1 MLKTAPFSTRPLY
14 LQVRDLLVARIV
26 AAEWKPG
33 ATLPNEVDLAR
44 ELSVSPGTVRRA
56 LEEMEGER
64 LIYRRQGRGTFVAD
78 HTSGE
83 LAIRYTNIRTSKS
96 VRFAGEIARVQLSAG
111 EAHEMEQKRLRLRP
125 GAQVM
130 RIRRA
135 RQSAGIPFMVENVT
149 LPGSLFPGL
158 SDLRDVPHRITL
170 LAQQFG
176 LLLGRAEEQVRAS
189 KADSEIAEELGIAKD
204 TPVLILDRVV
214 YTLDGRPVE
223 WRLARC
229 HFGDEVYWTEMT

>member
-78 HTSGE
+78 HTSEE
-83 LAIRYTNIRTSKS
+83 LAIRYTNIRTSKG

-130 RIRRA
+130 RIRRV
-135 RQSAGIPFMVENVT
+135 RQSAGIPFMVEDVT
-149 LPGSLFPGL
+149 LPDSLFPGL
-158 SDLRDVPHRITL
+158 SDLREVPHRITL

-176 LLLGRAEEQVRAS
+176 LLLGRAEEQVRATN
-189 KADSEIAEELGIAKD
+189 ANSEIAEELRIAKD
-204 TPVLILDRVV
+204 TPILTLDRVV

-229 HFGDEVYWTEMT
+229 HFGDEVYWAEMT

>member
-26 AAEWKPG
+26 AGEWKPG
-33 ATLPNEVDLAR
+33 GTLPNEVDLAR

-56 LEEMEGER
+56 LEEMESER

-78 HTSGE
+78 HTSEE
-83 LAIRYTNIRTSKS
+83 LAIRFTNIRTSKG
-96 VRFAGEIARVQLSAG
+96 VRFAGDVAHAELSAG
-111 EAHEMEQKRLRLRP
+111 DAKELEQKRLRLRP
-125 GAQVM
+125 GMRVI
-130 RIRRA
+130 RIRRI
-135 RQSAGIPFMVENVT
+135 RQSANIPFMVEYVS
-149 LPGSLFPGL
+149 LPESLFP
-158 SDLRDVPHRITL
+158 DLNDVRGVPHRITL

-176 LLLGRAEEQVRAS
+176 LLLGRAEEQVRVA
-189 KADSEIAEELGIAKD
+189 KADDEVAKELQVVTD
-204 TPVLILDRVV
+204 TPILSLDRVV

-223 WRLARC
+223 WRLAKC

>member
-78 HTSGE
+78 HTSEE
-83 LAIRYTNIRTSKS
+83 LAIRYTNIRTSKG
-96 VRFAGEIARVQLSAG
+96 VRFAGEIARVQLSAS

-130 RIRRA
+130 RIRRV
-135 RQSAGIPFMVENVT
+135 RQSAGIPFMVEDVT
-149 LPGSLFPGL
+149 LPDSLFPGL
-158 SDLRDVPHRITL
+158 SDLREVPHRITL

-189 KADSEIAEELGIAKD
+189 KANGEIAEELRIAKD
-204 TPVLILDRVV
+204 TPILTLDRVV

-229 HFGDEVYWTEMT
+229 HFGDEVYWAEMT

>member
-14 LQVRDLLVARIV
+14 LQVRDLLVARI
-26 AAEWKPG
+26 ATAEWKPG

-78 HTSGE
+78 HTSEE
-83 LAIRYTNIRTSKS
+83 LAIRYTNIRTSKG
-96 VRFAGEIARVQLSAG
+96 VRFAGEIALARLTAG
-111 EAHEMEQKRLRLRP
+111 EAQELEQKRLRLRP

-130 RIRRA
+130 RIHRV
-135 RQSAGIPFMVENVT
+135 RQSAGVPFMVEDVT
-149 LPGSLFPGL
+149 LPESLFPGL
-158 SDLRDVPHRITL
+158 SGLQEVPHRITL

-176 LLLGRAEEQVRAS
+176 LLLGRAEEQVRVS
-189 KADSEIAEELGIAKD
+189 KADGEIAKELQVAKD
-204 TPVLILDRVV
+204 TPILVLDRVV

-223 WRLARC
+223 WRSGKC
-229 HFGDEVYWTEMT
+229 HLGDEVYWTEMT

>member
-14 LQVRDLLVARIV
+14 LQVRDLLVARI
-26 AAEWKPG
+26 ATAEWKPG

-78 HTSGE
+78 HTSEE
-83 LAIRYTNIRTSKS
+83 LAIRYTNIRTSKG
-96 VRFAGEIARVQLSAG
+96 VRFAGEIALARLTAG
-111 EAHEMEQKRLRLRP
+111 EAQELEQKRLRLRP

-130 RIRRA
+130 RIHRV
-135 RQSAGIPFMVENVT
+135 RQSAGVPFMVEDVT
-149 LPGSLFPGL
+149 LPESLFPGL
-158 SDLRDVPHRITL
+158 SGSQEVPHRITL

-176 LLLGRAEEQVRAS
+176 LLLGRAEEQVRVS
-189 KADSEIAEELGIAKD
+189 KADGEIAKELQVAKD
-204 TPVLILDRVV
+204 TPILVLDRVV

-223 WRLARC
+223 WRSGKC
-229 HFGDEVYWTEMT
+229 HLGDEVYWTEMT